1 MDYSWSRS
9 DRYNQLR
16 SHSLSECIQFGS
28 GETVIAAS
36 LDSQIG
42 YKMNRLTFKQQ
53 SYRLFFVVFH
63 KQEFCEH
70 VIDVT
75 WITSKT
81 WKAYG
86 STSLST
92 KDRAY
97 CQMIQCIALKPKA
110 QGLLLHANV

>member
-28 GETVIAAS
+28 GETVIAVS

-53 SYRLFFVVFH
+53 SYWLFFVVFH
-63 KQEFCEH
+63 KQELCEH
-70 VIDVT
+70 VID
-75 WITSKT
+75 WCDLDYLKNL
-81 WKAYG
+81 K
-86 STSLST
+86 SL
-92 KDRAY
+92 RVY
-97 CQMIQCIALKPKA
+97 KPIY
-110 QGLLLHANV
+110 QS

>member
-53 SYRLFFVVFH
+53 SYWLFFVVFH

-70 VIDVT
+70 VIAWCDLDYL
-75 WITSKT
+75 KNL
-81 WKAYG
+81 K
-86 STSLST
+86 SL
-92 KDRAY
+92 RVY
-97 CQMIQCIALKPKA
+97 KPIY
-110 QGLLLHANV
+110 QS